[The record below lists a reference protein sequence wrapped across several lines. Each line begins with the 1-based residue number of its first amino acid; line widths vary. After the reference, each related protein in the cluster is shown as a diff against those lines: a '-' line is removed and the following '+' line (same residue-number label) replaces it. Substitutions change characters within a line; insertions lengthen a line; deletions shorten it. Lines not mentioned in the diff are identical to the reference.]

1 MKKKTKKKEFM
12 IIGLGNFGKNLVATL
27 YDSNVNLLV
36 IDKNENKLDDI
47 EGMATQAVCADASKK
62 EVLSQFE
69 IPSFD
74 GAIVTMGHEMESSV
88 RIIMHLKEMG
98 MPFIM
103 AKATSE
109 FEGRIFTKVG
119 ADKVIFPDREVGI
132 RLGKEIAMGNYYDA
146 LDLSDKYSVS
156 DLVLPEEWKGKTIMQ
171 LNLRKTYRLNVLG
184 IRRMDNLIINPEP
197 DMVLREEDVLVVLGS
212 NKDIQS
218 VRKGGK

>member
-1 MKKKTKKKEFM
+1 MRKRKSKEFM
-12 IIGLGNFGKNLVATL
+12 IIGLGNFGKNLVSTL
-27 YDSNVNLLV
+27 FDSDVNLLV
-36 IDKNENKLDDI
+36 IDKDPNKLDDI
-47 EGMATQAVCADASKK
+47 EGMAAQAVCADASKK

-69 IPSFD
+69 ISSFD

-109 FEGRIFTKVG
+109 FEGRIFTKLG

-146 LDLSDKYSVS
+146 LDLSDKYSVT
-156 DLVLPEEWKGKTIMQ
+156 DLVVPKEWINTSIMQ
-171 LNLRKTYRLNVLG
+171 LNLRKNYGLNVLG
-184 IRRMDNLIINPEP
+184 IRRQDNLIINPDP
-197 DMVLREEDVLVVLGS
+197 NTVLLDEDTLVVLGS
-212 NKDIQS
+212 NKDIQT
-218 VRKGGK
+218 VRKG